1 MRTLLKGLLRLL
13 NIGLVGVSLLAL
25 LSPYIDPRLFWPIA
39 FLGLGVPVLLV
50 LNVLAAIVFLRM
62 NLRSTAL
69 QNVAVLLVFSLF
81 LGRLIGFSGQ
91 AKKPEGDLSIL
102 TFNTRLLADN
112 QEERDYSTYK
122 ALVQQHD
129 FVAFQEANIE
139 RSRHRSFVPAMSD
152 AGLAYHY
159 KGNHSIKLF
168 SRYPIINKG
177 IVVGEESSVNGAVFI
192 DVKIEDRI
200 LRVYG
205 MHLKSTGIATEADKV
220 ITRDPRGYGRETF
233 QGILYI
239 LRRLKASNLT
249 RSQQVKQLAAHIA
262 ASPYPV
268 ILCGDLNDTPFTYS
282 YQQLKRQLAD
292 AFVAHG
298 SGLSITYKGP
308 IPGLRI
314 DYIFMSEDLIPT
326 SYRRLDDQG
335 SDHYP
340 VAASFRWADE

>member
-1 MRTLLKGLLRLL
+1 MKLLKGLLRLL
-13 NIGLVGVSLLAL
+13 NLGLVAVSMFALLA
-25 LSPYIDPRLFWPIA
+25 PHIDPRLFWPIS

-50 LNVLAAIVFLRM
+50 LNVLAAILFLRM
-62 NLRSTAL
+62 GLRPTAL

-91 AKKPEGDLSIL
+91 GDKPEGDLSVL
-102 TFNTRLLADN
+102 TFNTRLLDGD
-112 QEERDYSTYK
+112 QRQSGYPTYK
-122 ALVQQHD
+122 SLVKGHD

-139 RSRHRSFVPAMSD
+139 TSRHRNFVPAMHD
-152 AGLAYHY
+152 AGLTHHY

-205 MHLKSTGIATEADKV
+205 MHLKSTGIAGEADKV
-220 ITRDPRGYGRETF
+220 VTGDPHSDGRQTL
-233 QGILYI
+233 QRILYI
-239 LRRLKASNLT
+239 LRRLKASNYS
-249 RSQQVKQLAAHIA
+249 RSREVKQLAAHIQS
-262 ASPYPV
+262 SPYPV
-268 ILCGDLNDTPFTYS
+268 ILCGDLNDTPFTFS
-282 YQQLKRQLAD
+282 YQQLKRHLQD

-298 SGLSITYKGP
+298 RGLSTTYKGP

-314 DYIFMSEDLIPT
+314 DYIFMSESLVPT
-326 SYRRLDDQG
+326 SYQRVRDHN

-340 VAASFRWADE
+340 VTASFRWAAD